1 MRLFV
6 LSTSIID
13 ITKDPP
19 PYRASDFDN
28 SHITYIKLSTVS
40 KIPPSRDDIR
50 RFIQVA
56 KEAWNKK
63 PDKQIAV
70 HCHYGYELNYEKVLT
85 NEFLFFNTF

>member
-6 LSTSIID
+6 YSTSIID

-19 PYRASDFDN
+19 PYRTSDFDN

-50 RFIQVA
+50 RFIQVT

-70 HCHYGYELNYEKVLT
+70 HCHYGYE
-85 NEFLFFNTF
+85 